1 MNTLPLLRDFG
12 TGSPTDTPAGA
23 AGVPVFAYRAGVFIS
38 VDQFLVDV
46 ARLGS
51 MLPNRAHLLNL
62 CADRYH
68 FTVGFAAALLRG
80 QISLLPPNHTPDLI
94 GQLLHRYPGL
104 YCLTD
109 ADTALPTLETV
120 FYPAHAPAPVPAPV
134 PADSGLLTASV
145 PLIPAEQTAAI
156 LFTSGS
162 TGEPAATPKSW
173 GSLVGS
179 GRAEIERLQ
188 LRPGTVILGT
198 VPPQHM
204 YGLESTVLIA
214 LQGGLVLHAGR
225 PFYTADILAELE
237 ALPRPRAL
245 VTTPVHL
252 RALLAET
259 ADFPSIDL
267 LLCAT
272 APLPLRTAIRAE
284 ERFAA
289 PLIEIYGCTEAGQVA
304 SRRSVESSEWRPLR
318 DLTLSQ
324 NDLGTWVSGG
334 HVNGKVLL
342 GDVIELVNGGTFL
355 LHGRTADL
363 VNIAGKRTSLAHLN
377 YQLGTIE
384 GVHDGVFVMPDENE
398 EGVTRLM
405 AFVVAPGLTGATVAR
420 ALRLRID
427 AAFMPRPLCLVT
439 SLPRNATGK
448 LPRQAIEQML
458 TEFAAAE

>member
-1 MNTLPLLRDFG
+1 MNTLPLLRDFC
-12 TGSPTDTPAGA
+12 AGA
-23 AGVPVFAYRAGVFIS
+23 GAVPVFAYRGGVFIS
-38 VDQFLVDV
+38 VDQFLSDV
-46 ARLGS
+46 ARVGA
-51 MLPNRAHLLNL
+51 MLPDRPHLLNL
-62 CADRYH
+62 CTDRYH
-68 FTVGFAAALLRG
+68 FTVGFAAALSRG

-94 GQLLHRYPGL
+94 GQLQHRYPGL

-109 ADTALPTLETV
+109 AAAALPALETV
-120 FYPAHAPAPVPAPV
+120 FYPAPA
-134 PADSGLLTASV
+134 PADSRLPAPPI
-145 PLIPAEQTAAI
+145 PLIPAAQTAAI

-173 GSLVGS
+173 RALVGS
-179 GRAEIERLQ
+179 GRAELERLR
-188 LRPGTVILGT
+188 LRRGTVILGT
-198 VPPQHM
+198 VPAQHM
-204 YGLESTVLIA
+204 YGLESTVLMA

-237 ALPRPRAL
+237 ALPRPRML

-259 ADFPSIDL
+259 ADFPLIDL

-272 APLPLRTAIRAE
+272 APLPLGMAVRAE

-304 SRRSVESSEWRPLR
+304 SRRSVESSEWQPLR
-318 DLTLSQ
+318 GLTLSQ
-324 NDLGTWVSGG
+324 NELGTWVSGG

-342 GDVIELVNGGTFL
+342 GDVIELVDGGTFL

-377 YQLGTIE
+377 HQLGSIE
-384 GVHDGVFVMPDENE
+384 GVHDGVFVMPDEDE

-405 AFVVAPGLTGATVAR
+405 AFVVAPSLTAAMLTR
-420 ALRLRID
+420 ALRQRID

-448 LPRQAIEQML
+448 LPRQAIERML
-458 TEFAAAE
+458 TEFAAAG